1 MWPGKGK
8 GKDDNKKA
16 RATKARLKAMT
27 QETAEAMAEEAA
39 RAQEQQGNFAESE
52 MDEPGSS
59 SDSGQIGLSYHLDSQ
74 ARESQAAD
82 SQNNFIR
89 LPASAGE
96 SNEDKISGVWKS
108 RMLGAARPSG
118 SVENTPFGQRQVQS
132 HSERMRQEAQHES
145 MVNLVDHMFD
155 YFQNLAYDFNQVNPV
170 PELELSWIRPS
181 ISKENI
187 SSWHQS
193 ANFISVFSGRIST
206 RYWTLVVR
214 GTFEGIHSYIIPAD
228 KLLSFSTQPSSY
240 VCALALLPAF
250 DGSQVR
256 YSSQDYMLDNDSLDN
271 CFRALLES
279 LIDVAQSNEAP
290 RSHLD
295 LVSLGVAA
303 QGDAYYD
310 GVYRGQGYVY
320 GAAAEQEI
328 DYSARYKQQMAQG
341 SNNSGQFNS
350 PNIAAPQVAASSTF
364 SSPSS
369 SSSSAESDDDWKPV
383 SRAGRSS
390 SQSLPNSLNVM
401 PNSSTNLPPSNPK
414 GFSAEALFQS
424 QATGPSIIQQQAQEN
439 KQSQDNSKWN
449 AVEPSGKPNSPSQ
462 TNTNVQQQQW
472 QMAFKQESAFKQDSS
487 FKLDSFQSGSH
498 QAQSGSHQAQS
509 GSHQAQSG
517 SHQAQT
523 GSHQAQSGL
532 NQAAPMSNQ
541 ASPAPNIPQTS
552 SSPQSPVL
560 PSGAPQFMPPSPP
573 SSYESQSQPQLNR
586 PDFEFLKPEP
596 PATPANF
603 AKPEEPLAKPEL
615 LSQKSQEISTKQE
628 EISTKQEE
636 SQGKPSFAQ
645 SLARSLSANKAPEAD
660 AAVENLSA
668 DKAPLEEAAGV
679 SSEISSPLAAPPPA
693 LPAEQAKAKPFS
705 FKAEVTSLLESF
717 DKEMEAIAAR
727 GSEAFAKR
735 DLKGAESMI
744 KLAEEI
750 SQMKELIASFLEDNK
765 ENFS

>member
-74 ARESQAAD
+74 GRESQAAD

-369 SSSSAESDDDWKPV
+369 SSSSSSSSSESDDDWKPV

-390 SQSLPNSLNVM
+390 SQSLPNSLNAM

-498 QAQSGSHQAQS
+498 QAQ
-509 GSHQAQSG
+509 
-517 SHQAQT
+517 T

-596 PATPANF
+596 PAAPANF

-668 DKAPLEEAAGV
+668 DEASLEEAASV
-679 SSEISSPLAAPPPA
+679 SSEISAPLASPSA
-693 LPAEQAKAKPFS
+693 LPAEEAKAKPFS

>member
-39 RAQEQQGNFAESE
+39 RAQTVQGDFTESE

-59 SDSGQIGLSYHLDSQ
+59 SDSGEIGLSYHLDSQ
-74 ARESQAAD
+74 ARENQAGD
-82 SQNNFIR
+82 SHNNFIR

-228 KLLSFSTQPSSY
+228 KLLSFNTQPSSY

-256 YSSQDYMLDNDSLDN
+256 YSSQDYMLDDDSLDN

-341 SNNSGQFNS
+341 SNSSGQFNS
-350 PNIAAPQVAASSTF
+350 TAPPAAAPGNMAVSGPAAAASSLG
-364 SSPSS
+364 SG
-369 SSSSAESDDDWKPV
+369 AGSDDDWKPV

-390 SQSLPNSLNVM
+390 SQSLPNSLNSM
-401 PNSSTNLPPSNPK
+401 PNSPNSMSNTPNSMPNAAK
-414 GFSAEALFQS
+414 SFSAEALFQS
-424 QATGPSIIQQQAQEN
+424 QATGPSIIQQQSQEN
-439 KQSQDNSKWN
+439 KQSQDNKWN
-449 AVEPSGKPNSPSQ
+449 AVEPSSKTPKGPSQ
-462 TNTNVQQQQW
+462 SDTNLQQQQW

-487 FKLDSFQSGSH
+487 FQLDSFQSGSY
-498 QAQSGSHQAQS
+498 QAQ
-509 GSHQAQSG
+509 
-517 SHQAQT
+517 
-523 GSHQAQSGL
+523 
-532 NQAAPMSNQ
+532 
-541 ASPAPNIPQTS
+541 S
-552 SSPQSPVL
+552 SSPQSSSPQNSSPQSQAAPNTPQA
-560 PSGAPQFMPPSPP
+560 PSAPAGAPQFMPPSPP
-573 SSYESQSQPQLNR
+573 SSYESQLLRS
-586 PDFEFLKPEP
+586 DFEFLKPEP
-596 PATPANF
+596 PPAVSQQASGNI
-603 AKPEEPLAKPEL
+603 AKPEESPA
-615 LSQKSQEISTKQE
+615 
-628 EISTKQEE
+628 
-636 SQGKPSFAQ
+636 KPSFAQ
-645 SLARSLSANKAPEAD
+645 SLARSLSANKAPEAEVV
-660 AAVENLSA
+660 VENTTA
-668 DKAPLEEAAGV
+668 EKTVVEEAA
-679 SSEISSPLAAPPPA
+679 SIASAPSPPLVEQPPA
-693 LPAEQAKAKPFS
+693 EAGAVAAVALSVAEATSKPFS
-705 FKAEVTSLLESF
+705 FRAEVTSLLESF

-750 SQMKELIASFLEDNK
+750 SQMKELIASFLDDNK

>member
-74 ARESQAAD
+74 GRESQAAD

-369 SSSSAESDDDWKPV
+369 SSSSSSSSSESDDDWKPV

-390 SQSLPNSLNVM
+390 SQSLPNSLNAM

-498 QAQSGSHQAQS
+498 QAQ
-509 GSHQAQSG
+509 
-517 SHQAQT
+517 T

-596 PATPANF
+596 PAAPANF

-636 SQGKPSFAQ
+636 SQGKPSFA
-645 SLARSLSANKAPEAD
+645 
-660 AAVENLSA
+660 
-668 DKAPLEEAAGV
+668 
-679 SSEISSPLAAPPPA
+679 
-693 LPAEQAKAKPFS
+693 
-705 FKAEVTSLLESF
+705 
-717 DKEMEAIAAR
+717 
-727 GSEAFAKR
+727 
-735 DLKGAESMI
+735 
-744 KLAEEI
+744 
-750 SQMKELIASFLEDNK
+750 
-765 ENFS
+765 

>member
-39 RAQEQQGNFAESE
+39 RAQEPQGNFAESE

-59 SDSGQIGLSYHLDSQ
+59 SDSSQIGLSYHLDSQ

-350 PNIAAPQVAASSTF
+350 PNIAAPQAAASSTF

-390 SQSLPNSLNVM
+390 SQSLPNSLNSM
-401 PNSSTNLPPSNPK
+401 SNSSPNLPPSNPK

-439 KQSQDNSKWN
+439 KQSQDNNKWN
-449 AVEPSGKPNSPSQ
+449 AVEPSGKSNSPSQ
-462 TNTNVQQQQW
+462 SNTNLQQQQW

-487 FKLDSFQSGSH
+487 LKLDSF
-498 QAQSGSHQAQS
+498 QS

-552 SSPQSPVL
+552 NSPQSPVL
-560 PSGAPQFMPPSPP
+560 PSGAPQFVPPSPP
-573 SSYESQSQPQLNR
+573 SSYETQSQPQLHR

-596 PATPANF
+596 PAAPANF
-603 AKPEEPLAKPEL
+603 AKPEDPLAKPEL

-628 EISTKQEE
+628 EISTKPEE

-660 AAVENLSA
+660 AAVENLSV
-668 DKAPLEEAAGV
+668 DKASSEEAASV
-679 SSEISSPLAAPPPA
+679 SSESSSPLAAPPPA
-693 LPAEQAKAKPFS
+693 LSSAEVSAKPFS

>member
-74 ARESQAAD
+74 GRESQAAD

-369 SSSSAESDDDWKPV
+369 SSSSSSSSSESDDDWKPV

-390 SQSLPNSLNVM
+390 SQSLPNSLNAM

-498 QAQSGSHQAQS
+498 QAQ
-509 GSHQAQSG
+509 
-517 SHQAQT
+517 T

-596 PATPANF
+596 PAAPANF

-668 DKAPLEEAAGV
+668 DKASLEEAASV
-679 SSEISSPLAAPPPA
+679 SSEISAPLASPSA
-693 LPAEQAKAKPFS
+693 LPAEEAKAKPFS

>member
-39 RAQEQQGNFAESE
+39 RAQEQQGNLAESE

-350 PNIAAPQVAASSTF
+350 PNTAVPQAAASSTF
-364 SSPSS
+364 SSPAAASS
-369 SSSSAESDDDWKPV
+369 TSSAESDDDWKPV

-390 SQSLPNSLNVM
+390 SQSLPNSLNAM
-401 PNSSTNLPPSNPK
+401 PNSLSNSPPHLPSSNQK

-439 KQSQDNSKWN
+439 KQAQDDNKWN
-449 AVEPSGKPNSPSQ
+449 AVEPSGKSKSPSQ
-462 TNTNVQQQQW
+462 SNTNLQQQQW

-487 FKLDSFQSGSH
+487 FKLDSFQSGSY

-509 GSHQAQSG
+509 GSQ
-517 SHQAQT
+517 
-523 GSHQAQSGL
+523 QAQSGL

-596 PATPANF
+596 PAAPANF

-660 AAVENLSA
+660 AAVEKLSA
-668 DKAPLEEAAGV
+668 DKASLEEAASV

-693 LPAEQAKAKPFS
+693 LSGAEVSAKPFS

>member
-59 SDSGQIGLSYHLDSQ
+59 FDSGQIGLSYHLDSQ

-369 SSSSAESDDDWKPV
+369 SSSSSESDDDWKPV

-390 SQSLPNSLNVM
+390 SQSLPNSLNAM

-498 QAQSGSHQAQS
+498 QAQSGSHQAQ
-509 GSHQAQSG
+509 
-517 SHQAQT
+517 T

-596 PATPANF
+596 PAAPANF

>member
-310 GVYRGQGYVY
+310 GVYRGQGYLY

-369 SSSSAESDDDWKPV
+369 SSSSSSSSSESDDDWKPV

-390 SQSLPNSLNVM
+390 SQSLPNSLNAMPNSLNSM
-401 PNSSTNLPPSNPK
+401 PNSSAGLPPSNPK

-439 KQSQDNSKWN
+439 RQSQDNSKWN

-498 QAQSGSHQAQS
+498 QAQTGSHQAQS
-509 GSHQAQSG
+509 GSHQ
-517 SHQAQT
+517 T
-523 GSHQAQSGL
+523 QSGL

-596 PATPANF
+596 PAAPANF

-660 AAVENLSA
+660 AAVEKLSA
-668 DKAPLEEAAGV
+668 DKASLEEAASV

-693 LPAEQAKAKPFS
+693 LSGAEVSAKPFS

>member
-369 SSSSAESDDDWKPV
+369 SSSSSSSSESDDDWKPV

-390 SQSLPNSLNVM
+390 SQSLPNSLNAM
-401 PNSSTNLPPSNPK
+401 PNSLNSMSNSSPNLPPSNPK

-498 QAQSGSHQAQS
+498 QAQTGSHQAQS
-509 GSHQAQSG
+509 
-517 SHQAQT
+517 

-541 ASPAPNIPQTS
+541 DSPAPNIPQAS
-552 SSPQSPVL
+552 NSPQAPGL

-573 SSYESQSQPQLNR
+573 SSYETQSQSQPQLHR

-603 AKPEEPLAKPEL
+603 AKPEEPPAKPEL
-615 LSQKSQEISTKQE
+615 LSQKSQDISTKQE
-628 EISTKQEE
+628 EISTKPEE

-668 DKAPLEEAAGV
+668 DKAPLEEAASV
-679 SSEISSPLAAPPPA
+679 SSEISAPLASPSA

>member
-369 SSSSAESDDDWKPV
+369 SSSSSSSSSESDDDWKPV

-390 SQSLPNSLNVM
+390 SQSLPNSLNAMPNSLNSM
-401 PNSSTNLPPSNPK
+401 PNSSAGLPPSNPK

-439 KQSQDNSKWN
+439 RQSQDNSKWN

-498 QAQSGSHQAQS
+498 QAQTGSHQAQS
-509 GSHQAQSG
+509 GSHQ
-517 SHQAQT
+517 T
-523 GSHQAQSGL
+523 QSGL

-596 PATPANF
+596 PAAPANF

-660 AAVENLSA
+660 AAVEKLSA
-668 DKAPLEEAAGV
+668 DKASLEEAASV

-693 LPAEQAKAKPFS
+693 LSGAEVSAKPFS